1 LKLIHDYGADAV
13 RVGLMLSSAAGNDL
27 LFDESLCQ
35 QGKNFANKIWN
46 AYRLIEG
53 WEINENQAPSEAA
66 QEALVWYENH
76 FQKTLKWVD
85 ENFEKYRISD
95 ALMSLY
101 KLVWDDFC
109 SWLLELVKPE
119 YGQPIDRE
127 THQNTVRLFENNL
140 RLLHP
145 FMPFITEEIWHF
157 IASRTQEEALIVS
170 EWPKAEPFDVTPIA
184 SFDLAREIIAGVRNF
199 RKEKNISFKEGVEL
213 YVTKGAKDLPFEAS
227 IKKLGVIEK
236 IHFNE
241 PAKELSGGSFRVS
254 AIEFFIPTTTS
265 DDPETER
272 KKMEEEL
279 RYMKGFLASVEKKLS
294 NERFVANAPEKVV
307 AMEQKKVADAK
318 EKIALL
324 EKSLLAL

>member
-1 LKLIHDYGADAV
+1 
-13 RVGLMLSSAAGNDL
+13 
-27 LFDESLCQ
+27 
-35 QGKNFANKIWN
+35 
-46 AYRLIEG
+46 
-53 WEINENQAPSEAA
+53 
-66 QEALVWYENH
+66 
-76 FQKTLKWVD
+76 LKWVD

-127 THQNTVRLFENNL
+127 TYQNTVRLFENNL

-170 EWPKAEPFDVTPIA
+170 EWPKAEPFDVKPIA
-184 SFDLAREIIAGVRNF
+184 SFDLAKEIIAGVRNF

-254 AIEFFIPTTTS
+254 ANEFFIPTTTS

-279 RYMKGFLASVEKKLS
+279 QYMKGFLASVEKKLS